1 MAGILQ
7 DCFCSSESR
16 YFLSE
21 SIIRLRYMRSF
32 MLMGLFLWPGRLAA
46 GLFSNEQKKDYRS
59 RRRPEATGRIALLSL
74 VLWLAGAGVMLFA
87 LDRTG
92 LLKDALDVGV
102 EAAQGERAAEPAP
115 PLSETA
121 SPEPGETA
129 AGGAPTTAGPE
140 SLASGSQAAATETE
154 MWLVILHSIPKT
166 ARPEAERRQAGYK
179 TRGLEVDILDTS
191 AFPRLPPN
199 FWVIALGP
207 FDTRAEA
214 LAAADQAKAFNS
226 GLMVRRGL

>member
-1 MAGILQ
+1 
-7 DCFCSSESR
+7 
-16 YFLSE
+16 
-21 SIIRLRYMRSF
+21 
-32 MLMGLFLWPGRLAA
+32 MLKGLFLWPGRLVA
-46 GLFSNEQKKDYRS
+46 GLFSNDQQKKEYRS
-59 RRRPEATGRIALLSL
+59 RRRSETTGRIALLSL
-74 VLWLAGAGVMLFA
+74 VLWLAGAGILLFA
-87 LDRTG
+87 LDRNSLSKESPDTG
-92 LLKDALDVGV
+92 VKATR
-102 EAAQGERAAEPAP
+102 QGGGEAEPVP
-115 PLSETA
+115 PVTETA
-121 SPEPGETA
+121 APEPGETA
-129 AGGAPTTAGPE
+129 TDGALAAARPE
-140 SLASGSQAAATETE
+140 SPAAQAAQPAMETE

-214 LAAADQAKAFNS
+214 LTAADQAKAFNS